1 MSVQNVPF
9 DVPNINAV
17 YRNPLK
23 STCELIQR
31 KRLIC
36 PDRGLSNWCQTSLV
50 KIGINGFGRIGR
62 CFFRAAKRADLD
74 IVAANDVMDVK
85 TAAHLLKYDS
95 VFGRLQS
102 PVRVGADG
110 FTVDGKEV
118 KILSIRD
125 PGEIPW
131 EKFDVDIV
139 VESTGLFTNRDAAAK
154 HLNGGAKKVLIS
166 APAKNPDITIVPGV
180 NLDKY
185 DPKKHIVISM
195 ASCTTNCVTPVV
207 KVLHDSCT
215 IKHGFMTTV
224 HAYTNDQKVL
234 DLPHSDLRRARA
246 AAVSIIPTSTGAA
259 VATTDVLPELKG
271 KLHGVALRVPVPDGS
286 IVDFVAEVERD
297 VTVDYVNKA
306 FQKAASGPMQGV
318 LEYSEEP
325 LVSVDIIGNPHS
337 AVFDSLSTMV
347 LDNRLVKV
355 FAWYDNEWGYSN
367 RLVDTVSTM
376 SKYL

>member
-1 MSVQNVPF
+1 M
-9 DVPNINAV
+9 A
-17 YRNPLK
+17 R
-23 STCELIQR
+23 
-31 KRLIC
+31 
-36 PDRGLSNWCQTSLV
+36 
-50 KIGINGFGRIGR
+50 IGINGFGRIGR
-62 CFFRAAKRADLD
+62 CFFRAALNAGLEV
-74 IVAANDVMDVK
+74 VAANDVMDAK

-95 VFGRLQS
+95 VFGRLQRTINVES
-102 PVRVGADG
+102 DG
-110 FTVDGKEV
+110 FKVDGKDM
-118 KILSIRD
+118 KILSVKD

-131 EKFDVDIV
+131 SQYGVDIV
-139 VESTGLFTNRDAAAK
+139 VESTGLFTSRDIAAK
-154 HLNGGAKKVLIS
+154 HMKGGAKKVIIS

-185 DPKKHIVISM
+185 EPKKHDVVSL

-207 KVLHDSCT
+207 KVLNDACS
-215 IKHGFMTTV
+215 IKHGFMTTA
-224 HAYTNDQKVL
+224 HAYTGDQRIQ

-246 AAVSIIPTSTGAA
+246 AALSIIPTSTGAA
-259 VATTDVLPELKG
+259 LATTEVIPELKG
-271 KLHGVALRVPVPDGS
+271 KVDGVALRVPVPDGS
-286 IVDFVAEVERD
+286 IVDFVAEVGRD

-306 FQKAASGPMQGV
+306 FYNAANGPMKGI

-325 LVSVDIIGNPHS
+325 LVSSDIIGNPHS

-367 RLVDTVSTM
+367 RLVDMAKTM